1 MSLDGYPTA
10 ENNPQKTEFHNSGRS
25 NCSIGG
31 YEVMVIG
38 IMTTVMGL
46 LIDIL
51 QMEMENVHE
60 DEELFLVSRLVGV
73 AVMGEVVAM
82 IVII

>member
-1 MSLDGYPTA
+1 
-10 ENNPQKTEFHNSGRS
+10 
-25 NCSIGG
+25 
-31 YEVMVIG
+31 MVIG
-38 IMTTVMGL
+38 VMTVMGL
-46 LIDIL
+46 LIEIL
-51 QMEMENVHE
+51 KIEMENVHE

>member
-1 MSLDGYPTA
+1 
-10 ENNPQKTEFHNSGRS
+10 
-25 NCSIGG
+25 
-31 YEVMVIG
+31 MVIG
-38 IMTTVMGL
+38 VMTTVMGL
-46 LIDIL
+46 LIEIL
-51 QMEMENVHE
+51 EMENVHG